1 MNGELAQIIG
11 LVAHGNYYLNG
22 GAVDF
27 SSNSTFQFVS
37 EVKFVRYRS
46 IIHKEGTE
54 VARSVQDWFAFLRS
68 IKVSRLWNIEFNW
81 DQQDL
86 AEHIAVSFS
95 GGVPRAI
102 QADLPRGYELW
113 YPRWS
118 TGGNDKQK
126 PWFIEYRGLQF
137 SHSHAISVQNLE
149 LVKLKLEAAISKAQ
163 EFALRPGIDMGNFAD
178 CFTSALR
185 MLGSTQ
191 PVGAYHPDMLPPE
204 GYNLAARQVLAS
216 ATRAYVFG
224 GMGSWNDMG
233 FSDPGVNQKYEEITK
248 ELFEAV
254 KIAILMTSNSFELG

>member
-37 EVKFVRYRS
+37 EVKFVRYKS
-46 IIHKEGTE
+46 VIHKEGTE

-81 DQQDL
+81 DRQDL

-113 YPRWS
+113 YPQWT
-118 TGGNDKQK
+118 TGSKDKQK
-126 PWFIEYRGLQF
+126 PWLIEYRGLQF
-137 SHSHAISVQNLE
+137 SHSHAFPVRDLSQAKNQL
-149 LVKLKLEAAISKAQ
+149 AAGILTAQ
-163 EFALRPGIDMGNFAD
+163 EFALRPEVDMSNFAD
-178 CFTSALR
+178 CFSSALR
-185 MLGSTQ
+185 MLDSSQ
-191 PVGAYHPDMLPPE
+191 PVGAYHPDLLPPE
-204 GYNLAARQVLAS
+204 GYSLEARQVLAS

-254 KIAILMTSNSFELG
+254 KIAILMASNSFELG